1 MKNRIFI
8 LLIIGLA
15 IFLNSAIGQNHFL
28 VELEN
33 RSPDVQ
39 AMVQAYE
46 GSPSIPFLA
55 NDVDG
60 VEQSLFNMTGKT
72 VLMWFWNNDCI
83 KCKEQ
88 ISELNRLAAKYPK
101 DLAIVS
107 FSNNTKQEVL
117 DFRTTTPIDFPV
129 VANSKTLSDG
139 PYGGDLGQPKFF
151 MLDRK
156 GMIKWVIPEVEMKNN
171 FDTFG
176 FFETL
181 HVSLQK
187 S

>member
-1 MKNRIFI
+1 MNNWINT
-8 LLIIGLA
+8 LLIISLA
-15 IFLNSAIGQNHFL
+15 TLFSTIYGQNHFL

-39 AMVQAYE
+39 ALVQGYE

-60 VEQSLFNMTGKT
+60 VEQSIFNMTGKT
-72 VLMWFWNNDCI
+72 VLMWFWNNDCV
-83 KCKEQ
+83 KCRAQ
-88 ISELNRLAAKYPK
+88 IGELNRLAAKYPN
-101 DLAIVS
+101 DLQIVS
-107 FSNNTKQEVL
+107 FSDNTKQEVL
-117 DFRTTTPIDFPV
+117 DYRATTPIEFPV
-129 VANSKTLSDG
+129 IANSKTLSDG
-139 PYGGDLGQPKFF
+139 PYGGDLGHPKFF
-151 MLDRK
+151 MLDK
-156 GMIKWVIPEVEMKNN
+156 NGVIKWVIPEVEMKSN

-181 HVSLQK
+181 HISLQK

>member
-1 MKNRIFI
+1 MEKITQAI
-8 LLIIGLA
+8 LLLSILFGFNSVLA
-15 IFLNSAIGQNHFL
+15 QNHYL

-60 VEQSLFNMTGKT
+60 VEQSIFDMAGKT

-88 ISELNRLAAKYPK
+88 IGALNRLAAKYPK
-101 DLAIVS
+101 DLQIVS

-117 DFRTTTPIDFPV
+117 DYRASTTIDFPV
-129 VANSKTLSDG
+129 VANSKTLSEG

-151 MLDRK
+151 MLDK
-156 GMIKWVIPEVEMKNN
+156 NGMIKWVIPEVEMKNN

>member
-1 MKNRIFI
+1 MKRLGYTL
-8 LLIIGLA
+8 LLIGL
-15 IFLNSAIGQNHFL
+15 ISTLTTLTGQNHYL

-39 AMVQAYE
+39 ALVAGYE

-55 NDVDG
+55 NDVHG
-60 VEQSLFNMTGKT
+60 NEQSIFNMTGKT
-72 VLMWFWNNDCI
+72 VLMWFWNNDCV

-88 ISELNRLAAKYPK
+88 ITDLNRLAIKYPK
-101 DLAIVS
+101 DLQIVS
-107 FSNNTKQEVL
+107 FSDNTKQEVL
-117 DFRTTTPIDFPV
+117 DFIATTPLEFPV
-129 VANSKTLSDG
+129 IANSKTLADG
-139 PYGGDLGQPKFF
+139 PYGGDLGYPKYFI
-151 MLDRK
+151 LDNN
-156 GMIKWVIPEVEMKNN
+156 GVIKWVIPEVEMKNN

-181 HVSLQK
+181 HISLQK